1 VAFII
6 GLLFC
11 TQAGLYWLDI
21 VDHWI
26 NNYGLAAIGLA
37 EVIVIGYIFG
47 AKPFRKFINSVS
59 EVTVGVWWDIMIMV
73 VTPIILGATV
83 VLSLFKEFSSPY
95 EGYPQWALTAGGW
108 IVVIGIF
115 ILSFILIV
123 VKRRKGG
130 TRR

>member
-1 VAFII
+1 MACII
-6 GLLFC
+6 GLLFS

-47 AKPFRKFINSVS
+47 AKPFRKFINSAS
-59 EVTVGVWWDIMIMV
+59 EVKVGVWWDIMITV
-73 VTPIILGATV
+73 VTPIILGATI
-83 VLSLFKEFSSPY
+83 VLSFYKEFSKPY
-95 EGYPQWALTAGGW
+95 EGYAQWALNAGGW
-108 IVVIGIF
+108 AVVVGAL
-115 ILSFILIV
+115 ILSFILIAI
-123 VKRRKGG
+123 KRRKGG